1 QLALHCFARAGCVL
15 KPVGMGPPTEYE
27 IYIRTGELLALQKP
41 AESLATH
48 DELQFQIVHQVAELW
63 MKLVQHELGRA
74 VAHMGA
80 DGVDESEHPLARVHR
95 IQRLLL
101 EQLDLLDTM
110 APKDYMTIRT
120 VLGHGSGQ
128 ESPGF
133 RALMRLPHE
142 TVWPAFEALLRR
154 RGVALRD
161 LYEHHDLHPGLF
173 HLAEALLDFDQ
184 LLQLWRQ
191 RHLMLVY
198 RIIGAGTPS
207 LKGKPSELLE
217 RGLKQRFFPALWEVR
232 DEVFAEWTQTMLAKG
247 KDHGYH
253 G

>member
-1 QLALHCFARAGCVL
+1 MAAL
-15 KPVGMGPPTEYE
+15 TDYE
-27 IYIRTGELLALQKP
+27 KYIRTEELLALQKP
-41 AESLATH
+41 AADLSCH
-48 DELQFQIVHQVAELW
+48 DELQFQVVHQAAELW
-63 MKLVQHELGRA
+63 MKLIAHELLGVCADLEADRCGRVQA
-74 VAHMGA
+74 GL
-80 DGVDESEHPLARVHR
+80 ERVTR

-101 EQLDLLDTM
+101 QQMDLLDTM
-110 APKDYMTIRT
+110 SPKDYMTIRT
-120 VLGHGSGQ
+120 VLGQGSGQ

-133 RALMRLPHE
+133 KTMLRLPQE
-142 TVWPAFEALLRR
+142 QVWPAFELFRAG
-154 RGVALRD
+154 RGVTLREI
-161 LYEHHDLHPGLF
+161 YEHHEDHFELYRIC
-173 HLAEALLDFDQ
+173 EAMVDYDQ

-217 RGLKQRFFPALWEVR
+217 RGMRTRFFPALWDVR

-247 KDHGYH
+247 RDTGYH